1 MAAGDV
7 VRAVLGH
14 WEWGDRWMYGF
25 DCGRKAFVH
34 RLTWSGI
41 KYEDLAYTSSYG
53 FAAVGANNGKNGT
66 RLW

>member
-1 MAAGDV
+1 M
-7 VRAVLGH
+7 VRAVFGY

-25 DCGRKAFVH
+25 VCGNKVVVY

-41 KYEDLAYTSSYG
+41 KYEDLAYTSSHG

-66 RLW
+66 DLW